1 MLAKQT
7 LIDQKSKFLNIWKD
21 MVIKIICN
29 MDETE
34 HYKDTAKHT
43 FQQKGQDCAGARRYN
58 AILTV

>member
-43 FQQKGQDCAGARRYN
+43 F
-58 AILTV
+58 

>member
-21 MVIKIICN
+21 MVIKIIRN

-43 FQQKGQDCAGARRYN
+43 F
-58 AILTV
+58 